1 VRLRH
6 SILAVAVIG
15 VIAVAAK
22 VNVVQ
27 NFLGGDRDPLLTQ
40 ATGGIA
46 NLVRPHS
53 PVFGAPEAKVEIVE
67 FLDPACEGCARMHPR
82 VKAAL
87 DANPGKVRLVIRHLP
102 FHPGA
107 DLAVKALEASR
118 EQGKYWDVLSAM
130 LDDQR
135 EWAFGSRIP
144 AERLMRFLGQLPLDQ
159 ERLRADL
166 PNPEYD
172 RRLAQDLQDA
182 KSAGVIQTPQFF
194 IGGQRLEKTSVDAF
208 DAAVKAAVK
217 RAYP

>member
-1 VRLRH
+1 MRLRR

-27 NFLGGDRDPLLTQ
+27 NFLRGDGDPIPTGVEG
-40 ATGGIA
+40 ATK

-53 PVFGAPEAKVEIVE
+53 PVLGAAEAKVEIVE

-82 VKAAL
+82 VKRAL
-87 DANPGKVRLVIRHLP
+87 DTYPGKVRLVIRHLP

-144 AERLMRFLGQLPLDQ
+144 AERVMRFMEQLPLDHQ
-159 ERLRADL
+159 RLRADL
-166 PNPEYD
+166 PNPDYE
-172 RRLAQDLQDA
+172 RRLALDLEDA
-182 KSAGVIQTPQFF
+182 KAAGVIQTPQFF
-194 IGGQRLEKTSVDAF
+194 IGGQRLEKTSLEAF
-208 DAAVKAAVK
+208 DAAVTAAVK